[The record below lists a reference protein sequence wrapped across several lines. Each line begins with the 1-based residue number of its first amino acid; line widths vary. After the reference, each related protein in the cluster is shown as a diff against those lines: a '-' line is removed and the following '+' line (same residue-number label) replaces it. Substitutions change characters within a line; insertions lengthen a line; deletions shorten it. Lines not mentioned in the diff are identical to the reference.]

1 MAYIGQTEKQAL
13 APAVKSLLKEYGLK
27 GTLSVHH
34 HSTLCLTVSAGA
46 IDFIEDYNA
55 MQIEIA
61 AQRNTRPYMSDGHIQ
76 VNTYWID
83 VNHSGVAAE
92 FLKRAVTALKGP
104 DWYDRSDIQTDYFD
118 TKHYVSISIGK
129 WDRPYQFTG

>member
-1 MAYIGQTEKQAL
+1 MAYIGQTEKQAI
-13 APAVKSLLKEYGLK
+13 APAVKSLLKEYGIK

-34 HSTLCLTVSAGA
+34 HSTICLTLTAGA
-46 IDFIEDYNA
+46 IDFVEDYNA

-83 VNHSGVAAE
+83 TNHSGPAAE

-118 TKHYVSISIGK
+118 TKHYVSISIGR